1 MIDRIRKVG
10 SRSGLITSIVIDG
23 NLCDT
28 LRQKLPCP
36 LEIPWAIRYINIY
49 VPNIEAPAKCIKK
62 ILTNI
67 KAETDNTI
75 IAEDFNTPLT
85 SMDRS
90 FRQKTSKEIL
100 ALNDTCD

>member
-1 MIDRIRKVG
+1 MKTKSKLGERYLCQTKQTAKRDKEVHYMLKG
-10 SRSGLITSIVIDG
+10 SSQQGDITTV
-23 NLCDT
+23 
-28 LRQKLPCP
+28 
-36 LEIPWAIRYINIY
+36 YINIY
-49 VPNIEAPAKCIKK
+49 IPNIEAPAKCIKK